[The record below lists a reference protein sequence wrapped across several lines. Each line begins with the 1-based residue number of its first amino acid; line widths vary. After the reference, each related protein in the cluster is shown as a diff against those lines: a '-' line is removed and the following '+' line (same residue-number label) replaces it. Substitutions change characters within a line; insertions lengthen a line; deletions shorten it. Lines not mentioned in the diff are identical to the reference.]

1 MDFGKKSALN
11 KQLLVTL
18 IDNGSP
24 LLRARYAL
32 MRGGKVVA
40 EGECAPMDLPY
51 APEAR
56 AVFFSRS
63 GYFNRVEAEVRNAR
77 TLPFQARR
85 LIEGAMAFNESFRA
99 RFASTEVS
107 AGRYQ
112 LDLAAAGNDDIQA
125 AVDSLPTTTLPFT
138 RLVLTETAIAAL
150 VNLET
155 KEPASVVWM
164 RGGIIIGI
172 LVRQGVVLTRT
183 IDRPA
188 TDQTL
193 TGFKGE
199 LAARLDRVRSTVAA
213 AARRLLPEREV
224 SLALAFGELLGKEGA
239 TTPNDDHSRALEAKL
254 ARHFPGAN
262 TNAVLVWPELYG
274 LSLVPACYSLLDSDY
289 QKEAVVSRYATWAG
303 VVLLACGVLA
313 TMVAFWVYYNSYYV
327 QTLFASRNAK
337 LDASY
342 TAFQKQ
348 LPTPEQLAVLA
359 QRLHKSSGEADFR
372 VDSFLAWVS
381 HLTPEAALIHRL
393 GISTDGVATATTPAP
408 TGNLPL
414 VTIEW
419 DVAGDYTS
427 VEKLTADLLVALG
440 TRTHL
445 SDSKLEYKPG
455 GNARFTTVLT
465 PVAGAFKE

>member
-24 LLRARYAL
+24 MLLARYAL
-32 MRGGKVVA
+32 LRGGKVVA
-40 EGECAPMDLPY
+40 EGECAPNELPY

-63 GYFNRVEAEVRNAR
+63 GYFSRVETEVRNAR

-85 LIEGAMAFNESFRA
+85 LIEGAMAFNESFVA
-99 RFASTEVS
+99 RFASTLIS
-107 AGRYQ
+107 TGRYQ
-112 LDLAAAGNDDIQA
+112 LDLAAAANEDIQA
-125 AVDSLPTTTLPFT
+125 ALNSLPTTTLPFT
-138 RLVLTETAIAAL
+138 RLALAETAIAAL

-155 KEPASVVWM
+155 QEAASVVWM
-164 RGGIIIGI
+164 RGGVIIGV

-188 TDQTL
+188 TDQTM
-193 TGFKGE
+193 TE
-199 LAARLDRVRSTVAA
+199 LATRLDRVRTTVAT
-213 AARRLLPEREV
+213 AARRLLPERDV

-239 TTPNDDHSRALEAKL
+239 TTPNDDHSRALEARL
-254 ARHFPGAN
+254 VRHFPGAN

-274 LSLVPACYSLLDSDY
+274 LSLVPACYSLLDPEY
-289 QKEAVVSRYATWAG
+289 QEEAVVSRYATWAG
-303 VVLLACGVLA
+303 VALLACGVLA
-313 TMVAFWVYYNSYYV
+313 TTIAFWVYYNSYYV
-327 QTLFASRNAK
+327 QTLFATRNAK
-337 LDASY
+337 LEASY

-348 LPTPEQLAVLA
+348 LPSQEQLAVLA
-359 QRLHKSSGEADFR
+359 QRLHKSSAGADFR

-381 HLTPEAALIHRL
+381 HLTPDAALIHRL

-408 TGNLPL
+408 TANLPL

-427 VEKLTADLLVALG
+427 VEKLTADLLLALG
-440 TRTHL
+440 TRSHL

-455 GNARFTTVLT
+455 GNARFITVLT